1 MKDIAGIPY
10 TEAQFDKDGGLEN
23 ENQVSVPAGVTDLF
37 IMSHGWITNA
47 DGARELYR
55 KFFESFVAIAQPND
69 FQGRTFDIVG
79 VIWPS
84 KKFDELVAVSGLPG
98 GAQGSASLEQG
109 HKASHEALEKKLA
122 QMKEIFVDPMQ
133 KQTLDEAKALLLDI
147 ENKASAR
154 QKFVDII
161 RSLLDPAAANS
172 EDASDTFFKDDGN
185 ELMKNLK
192 VAEDDLDDEV
202 VGTGGSASLPLG
214 VGTLHGAE
222 GGAAGLGAFLSGFK
236 AAAMN
241 VLNYTTY
248 FEMKARAGN
257 VGTNG
262 VAKLVDK
269 LAAQVDR
276 IHLIGHSF
284 GGRVVTAAAAN
295 SSANK
300 IKSMSLLQTAFS
312 HNGFSKSMKGFF
324 RSVVDQKRVKGPI
337 VVTHTKNDKA
347 VGLAYPLASRI
358 NGDTTAAFGDENDK
372 FGGLGRNGAQKM
384 EPGEVVQGV
393 DRLLAVGGSY
403 TWQSGRFHNLES
415 SKYILDPSG
424 GDAHFFVTGKEVAWA
439 ISRAMA

>member
-55 KFFESFVAIAQPND
+55 KFFESFVAVAQPND
-69 FQGRTFDIVG
+69 FQGRTFAIVG

-84 KKFDELVAVSGLPG
+84 KKFDELVAVSGLAG
-98 GAQGSASLEQG
+98 GAQGSASLSQAD
-109 HKASHEALEKKLA
+109 KASHQELEAKLD
-122 QMKEIFVDPMQ
+122 QMQ
-133 KQTLDEAKALLLDI
+133 KFFTEPAHQRTMDEAKALLPDLED
-147 ENKASAR
+147 KASAR
-154 QKFVDII
+154 KEFVDKI
-161 RSLLDPAAANS
+161 RSLLDVTTADK
-172 EDASDTFFKDDGN
+172 EDASETFFKDDGE

-192 VAEDDLDDEV
+192 IAEDDLDDEV
-202 VGTGGSASLPLG
+202 LGKGGSASLPLG
-214 VGTLHGAE
+214 VGTARAAG

-241 VLNYTTY
+241 LLNYTTY

-257 VGTNG
+257 VGKKG

-269 LAAQVDR
+269 LGSQVQH

-284 GGRVVTAAAAN
+284 GGRVVTATAAN
-295 SSANK
+295 SSTDK
-300 IKSMSLLQTAFS
+300 IKSMSLLQAAFS
-312 HNGFSKSMKGFF
+312 HNGFSKSMNGFF
-324 RSVVDQKRVKGPI
+324 RSVVDQKRIKGPI
-337 VVTHTKNDKA
+337 IVTHTKNDKA

-358 NGDTTAAFGDENDK
+358 SGDTAAAFGDANDK

-403 TWQSGRFHNLES
+403 SWQSGRFHNLES